1 MTIHPFEE
9 DHEEENEEGNEGKVE
24 LPKKKEENI
33 YSQYGGIAYG
43 LLFGILLWWIPIA
56 GPSVAG
62 YLCGRKS
69 GKPSTALVSSLV
81 STAVIV
87 LITLALIP
95 WTSGLLGIASTYFRT
110 GVLHLSGSGLIVN
123 GVLGSIYSSYAA
135 IRSLAIILPG
145 SLLLLNIF
153 SLVGGA
159 QSELKVSEKA
169 MSVIYAKKR
178 MASSFR
184 KAPKVRLEG
193 KHLREYRDGQLEAED
208 DEETSKGWTYL

>member
-9 DHEEENEEGNEGKVE
+9 DHEGETEETSESKFEP
-24 LPKKKEENI
+24 PKEKEENI

-62 YLCGRKS
+62 YMCGRKS

-87 LITLALIP
+87 LITLALVP
-95 WTSGLLGIASTYFRT
+95 YTSGPLVIASTYFSK
-110 GVLHLSGSGLIVN
+110 GVLHFSGSGLIVN
-123 GVLGSIYSSYAA
+123 GILGSIYSSYAA